1 MARHFPPPLAAMLRL
16 KRREVARKGRQS
28 EAIIKIMAHIT
39 SLIMA
44 GGKLAGRTIEFVIA
58 RRK

>member
-16 KRREVARKGRQS
+16 KRREVAREGRQS
-28 EAIIKIMAHIT
+28 EAIVKIMAPIT
-39 SLIMA
+39 SFYGW
-44 GGKLAGRTIEFVIA
+44 GGNSVGWTVEFVIA

>member
-1 MARHFPPPLAAMLRL
+1 MARHFPPPLAAMLLL
-16 KRREVARKGRQS
+16 KRREAARKGRQS

-39 SLIMA
+39 SFYGWRKI
-44 GGKLAGRTIEFVIA
+44 GRPTIEFVIA